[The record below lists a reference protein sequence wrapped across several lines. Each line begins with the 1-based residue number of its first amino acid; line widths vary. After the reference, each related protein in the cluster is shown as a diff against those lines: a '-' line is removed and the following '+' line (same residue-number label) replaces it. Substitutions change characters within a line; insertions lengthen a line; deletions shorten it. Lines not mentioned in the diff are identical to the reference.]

1 MDNLIAGA
9 GGKPS
14 VNVTVVGRTNTPV
27 TVRDNLDSRQ
37 YATIVDL
44 ISEGEIAGYPNGLQS
59 IYLDNTPLQNPDGSY
74 NFQNVTVET
83 RSGTQVQSYIPLA
96 PDTEREVSVGTE
108 LAYNTPVTRQITDP
122 NINAVR
128 ITITVPQLQRF
139 IYTGDIF
146 GGIASIAIQV
156 QYNGGGYNTVLQDD
170 ISGRTAD
177 PFSRDYIINL
187 SPGFTTADIR
197 VFRTTVPDETIVAES
212 NGSIT
217 ESVSKTFWTSYTE
230 IVYAKLRYPNTA
242 LVAMRFDAEQFSSV
256 PTRSYRVRGIK
267 VRIPNNATVDG
278 VTGRLIYGGI
288 WNGTFGAA
296 QWCSDPAWILFDL
309 LTSKRYG
316 FGDYIAEA
324 QLDKWAFYSASQY
337 ASELV
342 PDGFGDQEPRFSC
355 NVNIQSPIEAYK
367 LINDLCS
374 VMRVMPFWGA
384 GALTIKQDK
393 PTDSSYL
400 FTLANVTEAGFSY
413 QGASRKTRPTVVVVS
428 YLDLDTRDKNYET
441 VEDPA
446 GIAKYGVNKQEVE
459 AFACT
464 SRGQARRLG
473 EWLIYSERYESE
485 VINFTTSI
493 DAGVVVRP
501 GQVIEVSDPM
511 RAGVRR
517 GGRIKTATTTTIT
530 VDDATGLAGDASSR
544 LSVILPNGTV
554 ETRAVYSIVGNTFTL
569 FSGFSIAP
577 SANSVWIYETGNIQA
592 STWRVLSVAETDDGN
607 QYNISA
613 LAYNASKY
621 DYVERN
627 VPLRQRDITDLNILP
642 PAPVDLTGD
651 EVLYDAGGIAKAKLL
666 LTWRPVTGVAQYR
679 IQWRRDNENW
689 RSDTVASPD
698 YEILDTIPGTY
709 YIRVYSLST
718 ALRPSAQ
725 PAQLTKAT
733 VGKTAPPAAVTG
745 LSLIPIDDASAVISW
760 DRSTELDVLLGGKVL
775 IRHNVASTGA
785 LWEESQEIVSAA
797 AGSQTQ
803 KQVPL
808 LAGTYL
814 VKFEDDGGRR
824 SATAATAAVQLPAPQ
839 PRLLVQSYRE
849 DQETPPFS
857 GNLTDMIYSTEL
869 DGLILATGDPV
880 DSFATDG
887 DWDALG
893 TIDAVSGSAGSGEYE
908 FGSTFDLGGVFDLDM
923 RRYFVTRSYL
933 PGNLI
938 DDNASLL
945 DSWPSFDGTLLDY
958 VNAALYVR
966 STNDDPGASPTWTTW
981 REFANA
987 ITRGRAFQFK
997 AIATSTNSAQ
1007 NIVIDELG
1015 CELELQQRSAS
1026 DGPLTT
1032 TTAAYTV
1039 TFANRFYQ
1047 TPQLGIT
1054 AYNMATGD
1062 YYVINSPTRSGF
1074 SITFYNASNSMISR
1088 QFSYTAIGYGREIV

>member
-1 MDNLIAGA
+1 MGKLISGA
-9 GGKPS
+9 GGTVLPS
-14 VNVTVVGRTNTPV
+14 VGRTVQEQRTP
-27 TVRDNLDSRQ
+27 TVAQDSLDSRQ
-37 YATIVDL
+37 YVTIVDL
-44 ISEGEIAGYPNGLQS
+44 ISEGEIQGLKNGLNS
-59 IYLDNTPLQNPDGSY
+59 VFLNDTPFANADGSY
-74 NFQNVTVET
+74 NFSGASIATT
-83 RSGTQVQSYIPLA
+83 TGTQNQASIPFASDVEEEVAVGIEVQY
-96 PDTEREVSVGTE
+96 G
-108 LAYNTPVTRQITDP
+108 TPVTRQITDP
-122 NINAVR
+122 NVNAVR
-128 ITITVPQLQRF
+128 VTLTIPQLQQSLKD
-139 IYTGDIF
+139 GDVA
-146 GGIASIAIQV
+146 GLSVTYSIEV
-156 QYNGGGYNTVLQDD
+156 QYNGGGFSTAITDS
-170 ISGRTAD
+170 ISGRTSD
-177 PFSRDYIINL
+177 PFQTEYIINL
-187 SPGFTTADIR
+187 SAGFTTADIR
-197 VFRTTVPDETIVAES
+197 VTRISISDFSRVQTDPNVVES
-212 NGSIT
+212 S
-217 ESVSKTFWTSYTE
+217 SAFQWTSYTE
-230 IVYAKLRYPNTA
+230 IIYAKLRYPNSA
-242 LVAMRFDAEQFSSV
+242 LVALRLDAEQFSSI
-256 PTRSYRVRGIK
+256 PTRSYRIRGIK
-267 VRIPNNATVDG
+267 VRIPNNATVDST
-278 VTGRLIYGGI
+278 TGRLIYNGV

-296 QWCSDPAWILFDL
+296 QWCSDPAWVLFDL
-309 LTSKRYG
+309 LTNTRYG

-337 ASELV
+337 ASEIV
-342 PDGFGDQEPRFSC
+342 PNGFGGTEPRFSC
-355 NVNIQSPIEAYK
+355 NVNIQTQTEAYK

-374 VMRVMPFWGA
+374 VMRVMPYWGS
-384 GALTIKQDK
+384 GTLTIKQDK
-393 PTDSSYL
+393 PADSAYL
-400 FTLANVTEAGFSY
+400 FTLANVTEEGFSY
-413 QGASRKTRPTVVVVS
+413 QGSSRKVRPTVAVVS
-428 YLDLDTRDKNYET
+428 YLDLETREKAYEV
-441 VEDPA
+441 VEDQE
-446 GIAKYGVNKQEVE
+446 GIIKYGVVKENVD

-464 SRGQARRLG
+464 SRGQAHRLG
-473 EWLIYSERYESE
+473 EWLLYSERYESE
-485 VINFTTSI
+485 VISFTTSI

-501 GQVIEVSDPM
+501 GQVIEVSDPL

-517 GGRIKTATTTTIT
+517 GGRIAAATTTTLT
-530 VDDATGLAGDASSR
+530 LDDATGIPTQGGTF
-544 LSVILPNGTV
+544 SVIMPNGTV
-554 ETRAVYSIVGNTFTL
+554 ETVYVADVSLAPTYTVSPA
-569 FSGFSIAP
+569 FSVAP
-577 SANSVWIYETGNIQA
+577 NANSVWVHQSTSIQT
-592 STWRVLSVAETDDGN
+592 STWRVLSVTESDEGH
-607 QYNISA
+607 QYSVTA

-621 DYVERN
+621 NYVERD
-627 VPLRQRDITDLNILP
+627 VPLQQRDITDLNIIP
-642 PAPVDLTGD
+642 PAPVDLTGV
-651 EVLYDAGGIAKAKLL
+651 EILYDAGGIAKAKLVL
-666 LTWRPVTGVAQYR
+666 SWRSVTGVTQYKV
-679 IQWRRDNENW
+679 QWRKDNNNW
-689 RSDTVASPD
+689 NSNTVNSPD
-698 YEILDTIPGTY
+698 YEILDTMPGVYTV
-709 YIRVYSLST
+709 RVYSLSA
-718 ALRPSAQ
+718 ALLPSVQ
-725 PAQLTKAT
+725 PAQLTKPT
-733 VGKTAPPAAVTG
+733 LGKTAPPVAVTG

-880 DSFATDG
+880 DTFATDG

-933 PGNLI
+933 PGDLI

-945 DSWPSFDGTLLDY
+945 DSWSSFDGTLLDY

-997 AIATSTNSAQ
+997 AVATSTNSAQ